1 MALGVRYRGGSKVP
15 PGREILL
22 WTSGPPWG
30 VGRYRVIWCTSP
42 QASKSL
48 SLNYPNLHFSRALE
62 KGLTLSEEG
71 EVVIDVLQSDHHS
84 GCA

>member
-1 MALGVRYRGGSKVP
+1 
-15 PGREILL
+15 
-22 WTSGPPWG
+22 